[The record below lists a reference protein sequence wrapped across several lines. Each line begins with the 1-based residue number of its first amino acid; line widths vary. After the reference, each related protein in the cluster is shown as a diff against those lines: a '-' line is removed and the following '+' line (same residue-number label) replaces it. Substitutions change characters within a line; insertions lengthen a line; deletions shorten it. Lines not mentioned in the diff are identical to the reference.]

1 MLPAGIYATGVS
13 VNYTC
18 EELYNWKDGV
28 VGQAFCNDQY
38 QWEVTTLAECI
49 SMLLNY
55 TLMLGVCYV
64 GR

>member
-1 MLPAGIYATGVS
+1 M
-13 VNYTC
+13 NYTC